1 MDNFK
6 KYLVFA
12 NQAEIQAETST
23 NPVLR
28 KHFLRMGAQWRRFAD
43 YTEPADVRRV

>member
-1 MDNFK
+1 MESLK

-23 NPVLR
+23 SPVMR
-28 KHFLRMGAQWRRFAD
+28 RHFLRMGAQWRRFAD
-43 YTEPADVRRV
+43 YIEPTDIRRS